1 MSHCFQN
8 QAELLWVYL
17 KQGRKEKFGRLVKV
31 TPGSQSRWWSSG
43 NNSKQLF
50 LSRLFELRLT
60 VSHLLRK
67 DVFVLL
73 GYVSPVAFDIPS
85 LQA

>member
-8 QAELLWVYL
+8 QAEPLWVYL
-17 KQGRKEKFGRLVKV
+17 KQGRKEKFGRLVRQPREARADGGQV
-31 TPGSQSRWWSSG
+31 GTTLS
-43 NNSKQLF
+43 NFF
-50 LSRLFELRLT
+50 LAVSELRLA

-73 GYVSPVAFDIPS
+73 GYISPVAFDIPS